1 MIPIRDRLPRR
12 RAPLVN
18 YLLILLNVVA
28 FLWESSVIA
37 PGYPPQRLLLHW
49 GLVPARLLA
58 DPIGHGYTVLTSM
71 FLHDPTNWLH
81 IGGNMLFLWIFGD
94 NVEDALGHGRYLVF
108 YLLSGLAAAGAQMLL
123 DPGSTVPMVGASG
136 AIAGVLAAYATLYP
150 RAPVT
155 VINPIF
161 LLWFFFGIFLELP
174 AWVVIGEFFLVNLYN
189 GFGAVGRGASSG
201 VAFFAHLGGF
211 VAGLILVRLFL
222 DEPRG
227 RDHDRWQGFRSP
239 PRRPPGGF
247 WAERPSR
254 PKYNSPPQ
262 SPHRPWDG

>member
-1 MIPIRDRLPRR
+1 MTAMIPIRDRLPRR
-12 RAPLVN
+12 RVPLVN

-28 FLWESSVIA
+28 FLWERAVIA
-37 PGYPPQRLLLHW
+37 LGYPPRRLLLDW

-58 DPIGHGYTVLTSM
+58 HPIDDASAVITSM
-71 FLHDPTNWLH
+71 FLHDPTSWLH

-94 NVEDALGHGRYLVF
+94 NVEDTLGRGRYLAF
-108 YLLSGLAAAGAQMLL
+108 YLLSGMAAAGAQILL

-189 GFGAVGRGASSG
+189 GFGAVGREASTG

-227 RDHDRWQGFRSP
+227 RDHDRWEGFRPPTRRQPPPGYYSP
-239 PRRPPGGF
+239 PPP
-247 WAERPSR
+247 
-254 PKYNSPPQ
+254 
-262 SPHRPWDG
+262 PHRPWDG

>member
-1 MIPIRDRLPRR
+1 
-12 RAPLVN
+12 
-18 YLLILLNVVA
+18 
-28 FLWESSVIA
+28 
-37 PGYPPQRLLLHW
+37 
-49 GLVPARLLA
+49 
-58 DPIGHGYTVLTSM
+58 
-71 FLHDPTNWLH
+71 
-81 IGGNMLFLWIFGD
+81 
-94 NVEDALGHGRYLVF
+94 
-108 YLLSGLAAAGAQMLL
+108 
-123 DPGSTVPMVGASG
+123 MVGASG

-189 GFGAVGRGASSG
+189 GFGAVGREASTG

-227 RDHDRWQGFRSP
+227 RDHDRWEGFRPPTRRQPPPGYYSP
-239 PRRPPGGF
+239 PPP
-247 WAERPSR
+247 
-254 PKYNSPPQ
+254 
-262 SPHRPWDG
+262 PHRPWDG